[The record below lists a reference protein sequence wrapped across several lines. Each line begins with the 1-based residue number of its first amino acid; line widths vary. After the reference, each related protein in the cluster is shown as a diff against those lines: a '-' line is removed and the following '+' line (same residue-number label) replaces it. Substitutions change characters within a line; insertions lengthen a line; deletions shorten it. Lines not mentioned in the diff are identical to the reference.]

1 MYKSKLQE
9 LCHKNQ
15 WGLPKYTSMKY
26 GPDHNPRFGA
36 SVLVRGIFFDSLLVS
51 KSNKEAHNHAAML
64 AFLHVTSGTEPLS
77 IAPVAVEIDHNHVH
91 SNVSGVRNVRKTN
104 NGEANIEET
113 YQSLKMLSDAEG
125 VIEDIH
131 CQYKSQLHN
140 YARQRNL
147 DLPMYSCECDQG
159 SHASHFKATV
169 TVGDQTF
176 ESAEFFNTLK
186 EAESGAAKAALMSLL
201 VESFQQDES
210 RAYKNLL
217 QELVQREDLSIPVYK
232 TTKCGEPHKPN
243 FFSTVELEGEIFHGK
258 AAKSKKQAELDAARA
273 AYIALNGRGST
284 QFNELTSLGLK
295 GHARKCT
302 ESPGVACDSLRNLK
316 NECTLARYAAQSY
329 LEPKQNNDLAILSRV
344 DSSSSISPSGGLVS
358 PSNMRKNDTSVVKS
372 YLLCN
377 RVRVYRQFPNY
388 SFPKDITVLPIG
400 DDKWVAV
407 SLEFPNEEKNY

>member
-36 SVLVRGIFFDSLLVS
+36 SVSVRGISFDSLLVS

-64 AFLHVTSGTEPLS
+64 AFLHFTSGTEPLS
-77 IAPVAVEIDHNHVH
+77 IAPVAVEIDHNHVR

-104 NGEANIEET
+104 NGGPNIEET
-113 YQSLKMLSDAEG
+113 YQSLKMQSDAEG

-147 DLPMYSCECDQG
+147 DLPMYSCECNQG
-159 SHASHFKATV
+159 PHASHFKATV

-176 ESAEFFNTLK
+176 ESAEFFNTSK

-201 VESFQQDES
+201 DES

-232 TTKCGEPHKPN
+232 TTKCGEPHKPI
-243 FFSTVELEGEIFHGK
+243 FFSTVELGGEIFHGK
-258 AAKSKKQAELDAARA
+258 AAKSKKQAEQDAARA
-273 AYIALNGRGST
+273 AYIALNERGST
-284 QFNELTSLGLK
+284 QFDELTSLGLK
-295 GHARKCT
+295 GHARKST
-302 ESPGVACDSLRNLK
+302 QSPDVACDSLHNLK
-316 NECTLARYAAQSY
+316 NECTLARDPAQSY
-329 LEPKQNNDLAILSRV
+329 LEPKEKNDSANILSTV

-358 PSNMRKNDTSVVKS
+358 PSNMRNNDTGGVKS

-388 SFPKDITVLPIG
+388 AFPKDITVLPIG
-400 DDKWVAV
+400 DDKWVAL
-407 SLEFPNEEKNY
+407 SLEFPNEENNY